1 MISIPGA
8 TDVFAWG
15 YRIVTASIFS
25 AKRGEET
32 KASVKGSDGGQ
43 NIIDVTS
50 LRRDGS
56 LSHKEM
62 EVFCE

>member
-1 MISIPGA
+1 M
-8 TDVFAWG
+8 
-15 YRIVTASIFS
+15 FS

-32 KASVKGSDGGQ
+32 EASVKGSDRGRD
-43 NIIDVTS
+43 IIDVTS